1 MNNNLSDLITG
12 FLTYKKQ
19 NGYVYKT
26 AEYHLKKYYDHV
38 SVLFPAE
45 TIPSRESTS
54 LFLDT
59 YADTPGNLYNA
70 AAALREFSRYLISI
84 GYPSAYIIPS
94 GKISM
99 PTPVQPYLFTDDEM
113 GSCLPE
119 MQPLIHFA
127 GSRH

>member
-26 AEYHLKKYYDHV
+26 AEYYLKKYCDHV

-45 TIPSRESTS
+45 TIPGRESTS

-59 YADTPGNLYNA
+59 YADTPGNL
-70 AAALREFSRYLISI
+70 
-84 GYPSAYIIPS
+84 
-94 GKISM
+94 
-99 PTPVQPYLFTDDEM
+99 
-113 GSCLPE
+113 
-119 MQPLIHFA
+119 
-127 GSRH
+127 